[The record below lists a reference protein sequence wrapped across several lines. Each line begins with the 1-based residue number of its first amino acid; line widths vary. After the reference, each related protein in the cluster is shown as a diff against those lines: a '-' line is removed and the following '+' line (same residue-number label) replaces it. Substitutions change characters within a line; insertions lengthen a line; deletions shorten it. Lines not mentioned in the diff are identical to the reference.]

1 MISLKTIDVSDWKE
15 FAISRTFRIET
26 PASRT
31 MKSYNEGDIPY
42 VSSGAVNNGIVSY
55 LEPMDNEQLEEG
67 RCITVSPL
75 DGTAFY
81 QEDDFLGRGGAGS
94 AISMLY
100 NENLTKYNALF
111 ICTVIKII
119 AQKFDYSDALTSDN
133 LKNLEIKL
141 PALRDKNGAFVIDEH
156 KVYSDEGYQP
166 DWDYMSEFMKAIEPK
181 AQSRIDL
188 LKSIG

>member
-1 MISLKTIDVSDWKE
+1 MKTIDVSDWKE
-15 FAISRTFRIET
+15 FVISRMFRIET

-55 LEPMDNEQLEEG
+55 LEPMDNEQLEKG
-67 RCITVSPL
+67 KCITVSPL
-75 DGTAFY
+75 DGTSFY
-81 QEDDFLGRGGAGS
+81 QEEDFLGRGGAGS

-133 LKNLEIKL
+133 LKNLAIKL
-141 PALRDKNGAFVIDEH
+141 PALHDKKGAFVIDE
-156 KVYSDEGYQP
+156 KKEYSDEGYLP
-166 DWDYMSEFMKAIEPK
+166 DWEYMGEFMKAIEPK
-181 AQSRIDL
+181 AQDRIDL
-188 LKSIG
+188 LKSIC